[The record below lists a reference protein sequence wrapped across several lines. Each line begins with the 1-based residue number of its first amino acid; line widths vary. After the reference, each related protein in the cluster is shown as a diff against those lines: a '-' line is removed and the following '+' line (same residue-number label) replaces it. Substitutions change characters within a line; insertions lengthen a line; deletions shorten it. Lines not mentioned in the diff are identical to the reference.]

1 MNALKSLFYL
11 RRDQFGCSDIFYLI
25 FMCTDW
31 IDIDTKQFI
40 QLPNESKVIK
50 QRIIGALELYTK
62 VFSIKNSGS

>member
-1 MNALKSLFYL
+1 
-11 RRDQFGCSDIFYLI
+11 
-25 FMCTDW
+25 MCTDW